1 MKEEQQKKQETKES
15 TIKPK
20 KSALGATNRF
30 ISLFDYW
37 KQEDKY
43 QLIIKL
49 QYGFMGLLLVLF
61 LLCFWGW
68 KSAPERL
75 TLYLPPDISGG
86 VFIKADQIP
95 PQDVYEFAFQVF
107 GSINNWTNNGTSDYS
122 TLIQDY
128 KDYFSPSF
136 KSWLNSDYQAKAA
149 QNALDRKRYM
159 TLYGTYNSDD
169 VTKVSQ
175 DSWQVNLEVEIVET
189 VDNQVVKDV
198 IMQYPLLIT
207 RADLPITSNPW
218 GLVISGFASQPTRI
232 KTNV

>member
-1 MKEEQQKKQETKES
+1 MKLKQENNGKTAKTS
-15 TIKPK
+15 KLLK
-20 KSALGATNRF
+20 
-30 ISLFDYW
+30 LFDYW

-49 QYGFMGLLLVLF
+49 QSGFIGILLVLS
-61 LLCFWGW
+61 LLFFWGW

-95 PQDVYEFAFQVF
+95 PQDIYEFAFQVF
-107 GSINNWTNNGTSDYS
+107 GSVNTWTNDGTTDYP
-122 TLIQDY
+122 TLIQNY
-128 KDYFSPSF
+128 KDYFSPNF
-136 KSWLNSDYQAKAA
+136 MGWLNSDYQDKSQ

-159 TLYGTYNSDD
+159 TLYGTYNSND

-175 DSWQVNLEVEIVET
+175 DTWQVNLEVEIVET

-198 IMQYPLLIT
+198 VMVYPLIIT
-207 RADLPITSNPW
+207 KADLPITSNPW